1 MQAPNSRALLG
12 AFVIFSMTLF
22 IAGLLQAGSLREWL
36 NPSKK
41 LNLILPDEG
50 LYGLSE
56 GAKVEILGTPAG
68 RIVKIVID
76 PDQKIHAEARI
87 DSSMADFIRRDSQA
101 IIGKTFGVAGE
112 GFLQISRGYKQPM
125 DWDYAV
131 LTAQADRAPTDS
143 IGEIMEDVRS
153 RVMPILEQTE
163 RTITPL
169 ADLAEDLADPD
180 GSLQGMLAD
189 IRSLTKRIDSGEGSV
204 GQLLTENTTSQQVQA
219 LLDNTNASIAA
230 MAPILAQMETTMG
243 EVNQSATQVPVL
255 LGATQQTVAELEG
268 LLRQLRGNW
277 LLGGSGSDDTENGS
291 RLSLTEVKP

>member
-204 GQLLTENTTSQQVQA
+204 GQLLNWKGCFVNCVVTGCWGAAVVTTLKTA
-219 LLDNTNASIAA
+219 
-230 MAPILAQMETTMG
+230 
-243 EVNQSATQVPVL
+243 
-255 LGATQQTVAELEG
+255 
-268 LLRQLRGNW
+268 RGYH
-277 LLGGSGSDDTENGS
+277 
-291 RLSLTEVKP
+291 